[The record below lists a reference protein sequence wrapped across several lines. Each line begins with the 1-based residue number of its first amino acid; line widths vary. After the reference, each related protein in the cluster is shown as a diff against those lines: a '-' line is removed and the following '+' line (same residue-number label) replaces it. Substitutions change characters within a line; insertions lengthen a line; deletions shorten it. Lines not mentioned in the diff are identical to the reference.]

1 MLSPI
6 KYTIPNGAA
15 FMKGINIMQI
25 KINNKQVDLKFGV
38 KFVRELD
45 KVAGLDLNGA
55 SFGMGLTKSIPSLS
69 TADPAV
75 LADVIYSAASTNKA
89 FRPSQDDVDDFI
101 DNYEDDLEKLF
112 DDVIKAMSQANAIK
126 VALKNAKA

>member
-1 MLSPI
+1 MLSPRNAQ
-6 KYTIPNGAA
+6 YLLGAA
-15 FMKGINIMQI
+15 LMKGINIMQI
-25 KINNKQVDLKFGV
+25 KINDKEVELKFGV

-55 SFGMGLTKSIPSLS
+55 SFGMGLTKSIPSLN

-75 LADVIYSAASTNKA
+75 LADVIYSAAATKKA

-112 DDVIKAMSQANAIK
+112 DDVIKEMSQANAIK

>member
-1 MLSPI
+1 MGTALL
-6 KYTIPNGAA
+6 
-15 FMKGINIMQI
+15 KGINIMQI
-25 KINNKQVDLKFGV
+25 KINGKEVELKFGV

-55 SFGMGLTKSIPSLS
+55 SFGMGLTKSIPSLR

-75 LADVIYSAASTNKA
+75 LADVIYSAASTNEA

-101 DNYEDDLEKLF
+101 DNYEEDLEKLF
-112 DDVIKAMSQANAIK
+112 DNVIKEMSQANAIK

>member
-25 KINNKQVDLKFGV
+25 KINSKQVDLKFGV

-55 SFGMGLTKSIPSLS
+55 SFGMGLTKSIPALN

-112 DDVIKAMSQANAIK
+112 DDVIKEMSQANAIK

>member
-1 MLSPI
+1 
-6 KYTIPNGAA
+6 
-15 FMKGINIMQI
+15 MQV
-25 KINNKQVDLKFGV
+25 KINNKEVELKFGV

-45 KVAGLDLNGA
+45 KVAGLDVNGA
-55 SFGMGLTKSIPSLS
+55 SFGMGLTKSIPALN

-101 DNYEDDLEKLF
+101 DDYDGDLEKLF
-112 DDVIKAMSQANAIK
+112 DDVTKEMSAANAIK
-126 VALKNAKA
+126 VALKNVQA